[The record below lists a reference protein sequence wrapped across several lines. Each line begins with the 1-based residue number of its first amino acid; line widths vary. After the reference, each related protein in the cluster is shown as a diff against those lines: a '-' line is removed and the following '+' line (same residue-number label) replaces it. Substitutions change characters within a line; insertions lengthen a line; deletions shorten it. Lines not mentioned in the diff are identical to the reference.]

1 MVLLQ
6 DLEKENYKLK
16 RQLEVAISW
25 MRRNIKEQ
33 AQKVSNKKLKKMT
46 LATKSCFIEE
56 NIEEN
61 IIKQIW
67 DFFWD
72 LMLLNIPTSAIE
84 NIISAEINY
93 YNLRKTPSTDW
104 MTVISSY
111 HKALDILIENFIVKW
126 FRKFAKKYNQTI
138 LYKNDPLEK
147 SLHNVVNKWYILSI
161 WRLFH
166 LINILKEDK
175 EKFPYVKC
183 FWNYLDKYKYIK
195 EVLFEESFYV
205 IFEELVSS
213 EIFWRKRHIWS
224 MRFVETRKS
233 RSLLIGD
240 FKDKNCLIYK
250 LLKMQDV
257 VY

>member
-1 MVLLQ
+1 MTLSQ
-6 DLEKENYKLK
+6 DLQKENETLK
-16 RQLEVAISW
+16 KQLEVAISW

-61 IIKQIW
+61 ITKQIW

-72 LMLLNIPTSAIE
+72 LMLLNIPSSAIE

-104 MTVISSY
+104 MSVITSY
-111 HKALDILIENFIVKW
+111 HKSLDVLVESFIVKW
-126 FRKFAKKYNQTI
+126 FRKFAKKHNQTI
-138 LYKNDPLEK
+138 LRKNDPLEK
-147 SLHNVVNKWYILSI
+147 FLHNVVNKWYILSI

-166 LINILKEDK
+166 IIDIIRKNSEQY
-175 EKFPYVKC
+175 PYVKC
-183 FWNYLDKYKYIK
+183 FNEYLDKYEYIR
-195 EVLFEESFYV
+195 EVLFEEEFYV

-213 EIFWRKRHIWS
+213 EIFWKKRHIWS
-224 MRFVETRKS
+224 MKFVETRQS
-233 RSLLIGD
+233 RKLLIWE
-240 FKDKNCLIYK
+240 FEDKKCLIYK
-250 LLKMQDV
+250 LLEMQNV